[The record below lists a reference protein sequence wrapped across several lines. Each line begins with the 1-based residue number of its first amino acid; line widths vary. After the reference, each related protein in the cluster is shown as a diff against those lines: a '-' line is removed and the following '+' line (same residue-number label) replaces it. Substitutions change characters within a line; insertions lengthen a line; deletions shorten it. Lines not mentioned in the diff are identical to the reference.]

1 MSGGEALEMP
11 AVEEDGLALIEYP
24 DIHHRIEQRAV
35 DQTREERGSH
45 DSTYALFSCSPKD
58 FRRWFALSRDDDAF
72 RSSPGMT
79 CAICNLIIQVERTD
93 SNTSD
98 SKPVLYLLEVVVS
111 YQDQYSELIHQDY
124 R

>member
-24 DIHHRIEQRAV
+24 DIHHRIEQRSV

-58 FRRWFALSRDDDAF
+58 FRRWF
-72 RSSPGMT
+72 T
-79 CAICNLIIQVERTD
+79 
-93 SNTSD
+93 TSLAEAG
-98 SKPVLYLLEVVVS
+98 VLYSPCTAGL
-111 YQDQYSELIHQDY
+111 
-124 R
+124 